1 MASDLIQEG
10 AKISGDP
17 GWAVHQL
24 LPDRLLQLSP
34 TETGEGSNPNSGTL
48 QCTASADGICSL
60 VSVDWPP
67 SYQEIFRV
75 VVVIVEMATWV
86 IVSLKENLPKRKLI
100 HQKS

>member
-34 TETGEGSNPNSGTL
+34 TETGEGSDPNSGTL
-48 QCTASADGICSL
+48 LLQT
-60 VSVDWPP
+60 VSV
-67 SYQEIFRV
+67 V
-75 VVVIVEMATWV
+75 
-86 IVSLKENLPKRKLI
+86 L
-100 HQKS
+100 